1 MSRCELV
8 RLGLIEYQKAWEMQR
23 ELVAAR
29 RDGRTSDK
37 LLLLEHP
44 PVYTVGRRGRLDN
57 LLAPPEELERR
68 GARLYFIERGGDV
81 TFHGPGQL
89 VGYPILDLK
98 NLRCD
103 VTLYLRRL
111 EEVLI
116 RTLDDFSIDAGRI
129 PGRTGVWVEGEKIA
143 SIGIALRRWVTMH
156 GFALNVNTDLSYFD
170 LIVPCGLSGVKMTS
184 MGKLLARPIE
194 MDLVEQRVAEHFGG
208 VFGIEIVDQAL
219 TVSDFKKAL

>member
-1 MSRCELV
+1 MKRCELV

-29 RDGRTSDK
+29 CDGRTSDK

-57 LLAPPEELERR
+57 LLVPPEELERR

-98 NLRCD
+98 NLNCD

-116 RTLDDFSIDAGRI
+116 RTLDDFSIEAGRI

-143 SIGIALRRWVTMH
+143 SIGVALRRWVTMH

-194 MDLVEQRVAEHFGG
+194 MELVERRMAEHFGQ

-219 TVSDFKKAL
+219 TVS